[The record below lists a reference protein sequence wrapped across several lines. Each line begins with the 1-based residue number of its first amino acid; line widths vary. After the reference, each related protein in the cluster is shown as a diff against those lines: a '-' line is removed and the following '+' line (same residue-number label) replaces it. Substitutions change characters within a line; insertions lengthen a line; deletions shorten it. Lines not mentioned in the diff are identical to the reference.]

1 MADAAERKEKNER
14 IFREANEQIH
24 EAAVELLEARAPA
37 PFICE
42 CSDTACRD
50 VLLLS
55 LDDYTFARADDARFI
70 LADGHPHGE
79 AELLRSGEGWAIWA
93 KAGAD

>member
-1 MADAAERKEKNER
+1 VDESERKAENER

-24 EAAVELLEARAPA
+24 DAAVELLEERAPA
-37 PFICE
+37 PFLCE
-42 CSDTACRD
+42 CSDAECRD

-55 LDDYTFARADDARFI
+55 LDDYAFARADDARFI

-79 AELLRSGEGWAIWA
+79 AELLRSGDGYGIWA
-93 KAGAD
+93 KAGEQ